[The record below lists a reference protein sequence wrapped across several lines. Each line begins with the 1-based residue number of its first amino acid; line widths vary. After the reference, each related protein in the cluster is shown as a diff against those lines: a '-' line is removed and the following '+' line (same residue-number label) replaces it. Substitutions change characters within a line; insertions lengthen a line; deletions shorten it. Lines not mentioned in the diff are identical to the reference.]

1 MNQEIQIFGLYY
13 LKINNKKM
21 KSIFKKD
28 QILIKIKKLN
38 KTLKKDKKNTDNKNL
53 KKCFQTQWF

>member
-53 KKCFQTQWF
+53 KKCFQTQWC